1 MTENKA
7 NAISVSLLN
16 RKIYAVCYTGIDTLG
31 AFHGALYNA
40 RRRFL
45 ETGKTARVRA
55 GQRAARIACRRRA
68 CDAFPAR
75 TVRGGEA
82 ARRRTK

>member
-31 AFHGALYNA
+31 AFHGALYTPGGASSKPAKPRACA
-40 RRRFL
+40 RPAS
-45 ETGKTARVRA
+45 TTARPARC
-55 GQRAARIACRRRA
+55 AAR
-68 CDAFPAR
+68 
-75 TVRGGEA
+75 
-82 ARRRTK
+82 